1 MHGLWANKQNVE
13 RTKHKHKEAH
23 QSAAHM
29 ALHWTFSSTVN
40 VVKSIAGLHIPL
52 YVKGATQS
60 LPTPTHACSKQHDA
74 QIAYNQKIQQAWPGR
89 LTHTDSYAQQI
100 ELLEFAFENIMLIL
114 FGRTFRFS
122 IVHQNQLW
130 ESETWP
136 LQTKPTSILVHQNQ
150 NWKCNLV
157 TWSMQTKPNHA
168 SLVVSKLKCAPPDNG
183 QKFSYKLL
191 CKAMRPGISTRT
203 TLCLQLSL
211 CRWMLCRHNAHHN
224 REVACK
230 PPSKQEASS

>member
-1 MHGLWANKQNVE
+1 MP
-13 RTKHKHKEAH
+13 
-23 QSAAHM
+23 AA
-29 ALHWTFSSTVN
+29 SSTMHRSPII
-40 VVKSIAGLHIPL
+40 KRSSKPGL
-52 YVKGATQS
+52 A
-60 LPTPTHACSKQHDA
+60 
-74 QIAYNQKIQQAWPGR
+74 AWPIQTAMHSRSNCWNSHLKILCWYSSDQHFVSLLCIRTNSGNLKLGH
-89 LTHTDSYAQQI
+89 LTYAD
-100 ELLEFAFENIMLIL
+100 EADLHFDA
-114 FGRTFRFS
+114 S
-122 IVHQNQLW
+122 
-130 ESETWP
+130 
-136 LQTKPTSILVHQNQ
+136 NQ

-203 TLCLQLSL
+203 TLCLPLSL